1 MFLLGFVF
9 LLKNKEGKILKTRY
23 IEKKLE
29 PESGMVDITPDLEKI
44 VEEESL
50 RDALL
55 FLSSIGS
62 TAAITTAEFES
73 GLIKDLKDTFAKL
86 FPFKKDYSH
95 NATWAD
101 DNAHSHLRSSFLKTI
116 FFVSLTGGKFDLG
129 TWQQVILV
137 NFDTK
142 TRNRKIAVKILS

>member
-1 MFLLGFVF
+1 M
-9 LLKNKEGKILKTRY
+9 LKTYY

-29 PESGMVDITPDLEKI
+29 PEAGMVDITSDLEKI
-44 VEEESL
+44 VQEESL
-50 RDALL
+50 TDAIL

-73 GLIKDLKDTFAKL
+73 GLIKDLKYTFDKL

-101 DNAHSHLRSSFLKTI
+101 DNAHSHLKSSFLKTN
-116 FFVSLTGGKFDLG
+116 FFVSVTNGELDLG
-129 TWQQVILV
+129 TWQQVILI

-142 TRNRKIAVKILS
+142 SRNRKIAVKVLT

>member
-1 MFLLGFVF
+1 M
-9 LLKNKEGKILKTRY
+9 LKTRY
-23 IEKKLE
+23 IEKTLK
-29 PESGMVDITPDLEKI
+29 PESDMVDITSDLENI
-44 VEEESL
+44 VREESL
-50 RDALL
+50 TNALL

-101 DNAHSHLRSSFLKTI
+101 DNAHSHLRSSFLKTN
-116 FFVSLTGGKFDLG
+116 FFVSITDGKLDLG

-142 TRNRKIAVKILS
+142 TRNRKIAVKVLS